1 VEEDAERRGRERGRG
16 QRSKGRGYS
25 SEGGGTSQPGLR
37 SSRSRAVRPSG
48 RRRITKGVTI
58 KVAGCEAGHGSRQKR
73 KEEEYSENGYF
84 AAQCVRPAR
93 S

>member
-1 VEEDAERRGRERGRG
+1 
-16 QRSKGRGYS
+16 
-25 SEGGGTSQPGLR
+25 LR

-48 RRRITKGVTI
+48 RRRTTKGVTI